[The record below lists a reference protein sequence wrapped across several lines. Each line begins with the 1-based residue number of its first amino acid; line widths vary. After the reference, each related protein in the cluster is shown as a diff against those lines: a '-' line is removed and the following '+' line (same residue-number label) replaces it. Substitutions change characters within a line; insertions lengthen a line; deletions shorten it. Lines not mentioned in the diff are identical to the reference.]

1 MPATKTRES
10 VARSLDSGAKVKIID
25 ETSLTCTC
33 DHQPWACQ
41 ACDFEGWVG
50 QGGQGGQGAAAEQV
64 LSEREAVIRKRFK
77 KTQAEEQGRLQEQ
90 EERLENE
97 EDLKTSNFD
106 PKNGWL
112 ERDPETTQTFK
123 RSIQVELFTFF
134 RCRCHCLSVF
144 SK

>member
-41 ACDFEGWVG
+41 ACDFEGWV
-50 QGGQGGQGAAAEQV
+50 GQGGQGAAAEQV

-123 RSIQVELFTFF
+123 RSIQVE
-134 RCRCHCLSVF
+134 
-144 SK
+144 